1 MAIQIDVKKPEA
13 LQVTIWGKTYDL
25 QMGEAYIV
33 DRWLT
38 LSVRADAFLHSK
50 KKDTAKVNNDVLDLL
65 HDLQTFVD
73 EMLGNG
79 AAYELFGKTPVSL
92 VDMINLIRAVV
103 QGATK
108 GYGEKLSSYD

>member
-1 MAIQIDVKKPEA
+1 MAISIDIQKPEA
-13 LQVTIWGKTYDL
+13 LQVSIWGKTYDL

-50 KKDTAKVNNDVLDLL
+50 KKDTAKINQEVLNLL

-73 EMLGNG
+73 EMLGQG
-79 AAYELFGKTPVSL
+79 AAYALFGRNPVGL
-92 VDMINLIRAVV
+92 VDMINLIRAIV

-108 GYGEKLSSYD
+108 GYSEKLQSYD